1 MSESAKEISKKSKS
15 SFYYAFNLLPEDKRD
30 AMNTVYAF
38 CRKTD
43 DIVDEN
49 SDSTDLKYEKLRK
62 WRIEFEKSFSGHSE
76 FALLNK
82 LGTTISNF
90 NIPLDP
96 FFELIKGMEMDL
108 QKDRYKSFDDLQLY
122 CYRVAS
128 TVGLMCIEIFGYKH
142 PSTKQFAV
150 DLGIALQMTNILRD
164 IGKDAKNGRI
174 YLPQEDLIKFNYS
187 EQEIMSLVYND
198 NFRDL
203 MIYESSRAK
212 QYFNSATANLD
223 LDDKKTMFAARAMQ
237 HIYYK
242 MLENIIAADY
252 DVFNNEIKVSK
263 FEKVGI
269 ALGVWA
275 KYNLVIN
282 ERCLII
288 GGDFQV

>member
-1 MSESAKEISKKSKS
+1 MPESAKEISKNSKS

-49 SDSTDLKYEKLRK
+49 SDSPDLKYEKLRK

-82 LGTTISNF
+82 LGTTISKF

-108 QKDRYKSFDDLQLY
+108 QKDRYKSFEDLQLY

-142 PSTKQFAV
+142 PSTKKFAV

-174 YLPQEDLIKFNYS
+174 YLPQEDLIRFNYS
-187 EQEIMSLVYND
+187 EQEILSLLYND

-203 MIYESSRAK
+203 MVYESARAK

-242 MLENIIAADY
+242 MLENIITADY
-252 DVFNNEIKVSK
+252 DVFNNDIKVSK

-275 KYNLVIN
+275 KYNLVY
-282 ERCLII
+282 
-288 GGDFQV
+288 

>member
-1 MSESAKEISKKSKS
+1 MSESAKEISKKSRS
-15 SFYYAFNLLPEDKRD
+15 SFYYAFNLLPEAKRD

-49 SDSTDLKYEKLRK
+49 SDSTDLKYEKLRR

-76 FALLNK
+76 FSLLNK
-82 LGTTISNF
+82 LGTTISKF

-96 FFELIKGMEMDL
+96 FFELLKGMEMDL
-108 QKDRYKSFDDLQLY
+108 QKDRYKSFEDLQLY

-174 YLPQEDLIKFNYS
+174 YLPQEDLIKFNYT
-187 EQEIMSLVYND
+187 EKEIMSLVYND

-252 DVFNNEIKVSK
+252 DVFNNDIKVSK

-269 ALGVWA
+269 AVGVWA
-275 KYNLVIN
+275 KYNLVY
-282 ERCLII
+282 
-288 GGDFQV
+288 

>member
-15 SFYYAFNLLPEDKRD
+15 SFYYAFNLLPEEKRD

-62 WRIEFEKSFSGHSE
+62 WRTEFEKSFSGHSE

-108 QKDRYKSFDDLQLY
+108 QKDRYKSFEDLQLY

-142 PSTKQFAV
+142 PSTKKFAV

-174 YLPQEDLIKFNYS
+174 YLPQEDLKRFNYS
-187 EQEIMSLVYND
+187 EQEIMSLIYNN
-198 NFRDL
+198 NFKDL
-203 MIYESSRAK
+203 MVYETARAK
-212 QYFNSATANLD
+212 NYFNSATANLD

-242 MLENIIAADY
+242 MLEKIIAVDY
-252 DVFNNEIKVSK
+252 DVFSNDIKVSK
-263 FEKVGI
+263 IEKVGI

-275 KYNLVIN
+275 KYNLVY
-282 ERCLII
+282 
-288 GGDFQV
+288 

>member
-1 MSESAKEISKKSKS
+1 MSESAQEISKKSKS

-76 FALLNK
+76 FSLLNK
-82 LGTTISNF
+82 LGTTISKF

-108 QKDRYKSFDDLQLY
+108 QTDRYKSFEDLQLY

-128 TVGLMCIEIFGYKH
+128 TVGLMCIEIFGYNH

-174 YLPQEDLIKFNYS
+174 YLPQEDLVKFNYS
-187 EQEIMSLVYND
+187 EQEILSLVYND
-198 NFRDL
+198 NFKDL
-203 MIYESSRAK
+203 MIYESGRAK
-212 QYFNSATANLD
+212 QYFNSATAHLD

-252 DVFNNEIKVSK
+252 DVYNKDIKVSK

-275 KYNLVIN
+275 KYNLVY
-282 ERCLII
+282 
-288 GGDFQV
+288 

>member
-1 MSESAKEISKKSKS
+1 MSDSAKQISKKSNS
-15 SFYYAFNLLPEDKRD
+15 SFYYAFNLLPEQKRD

-49 SDSTDLKYEKLRK
+49 SDSTDVKYEKLRK

-142 PSTKQFAV
+142 PSTKQFAI

-174 YLPQEDLIKFNYS
+174 YLPQEDLNKFNYT
-187 EQEIMSLVYND
+187 EDEIMSLLYNN

-203 MIYESSRAK
+203 MIYETARAK
-212 QYFNSATANLD
+212 QYFNSATAHLD

-237 HIYYK
+237 HIYFK
-242 MLENIIAADY
+242 MLEKIIAADY
-252 DVFNNEIKVSK
+252 DVFNNEIKIPK
-263 FEKVGI
+263 IEKVGI

-275 KYNLVIN
+275 KYNLVY
-282 ERCLII
+282 
-288 GGDFQV
+288 